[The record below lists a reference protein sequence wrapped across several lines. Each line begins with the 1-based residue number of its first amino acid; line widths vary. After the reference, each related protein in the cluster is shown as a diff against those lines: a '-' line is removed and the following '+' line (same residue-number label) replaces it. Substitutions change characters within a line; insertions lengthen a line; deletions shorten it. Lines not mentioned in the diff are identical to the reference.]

1 MAISTAVDLSAIAR
15 VTGIKTEFVNFRS
28 GGTVFLPQ
36 RVAVFGQGS
45 TIAAYDTVKRQVT
58 SALEAAQVY
67 GFGSPIHL
75 SCLQLLPR
83 NGDGVGTI
91 PVTIYPLVDDGA
103 GVAASGSITP
113 AGTQLVA
120 ASYRASISGQL
131 SEEFVISAGDNIA
144 TITASIATAI
154 NSVLSMPVVATA
166 TATEVELV
174 AKWAGESG
182 NDIKVSIIG
191 STTAGVSFATSQL
204 SGGLVNPNIDDA
216 LAQVGNVWETLFV
229 NCFNID
235 DTVTLDKFSV
245 FGEGRRGALTH
256 KPMVAFVG
264 NTIADRTLATTV
276 SDSRKSDRVN
286 GQIPAPGSDSLP
298 LEIASRA
305 FARIAPLANN
315 NPPHDYGSQSLT
327 GIDSGSDGVQW
338 DYLERDA
345 AVKRGSSTTEVR
357 DGVVTLSDVTTF
369 YHPEGDIDAPYRFLV
384 DHQKLNNIIF
394 NVALLFN
401 STEWDGAP
409 LIPDSQETVNPS
421 AKTPKA
427 ARAEVFGIIDGV
439 ALNAIISDPDTA
451 KQNTVAEINA
461 KNPKRL
467 DVRIPVQLS
476 GNTNIKSVDIDFGF
490 FFGG

>member
-45 TIAAYDTVKRQVT
+45 SISAYDTTKRQVT
-58 SALEAAQVY
+58 SALEAAQIY

-91 PVTIYPLVDDGA
+91 PVTIYPLEDD
-103 GVAASGSITP
+103 ASGTASDGDITP
-113 AGTQLVA
+113 TGTQTVA
-120 ASYRASISGQL
+120 ASYRVKVSGQL
-131 SEEFVISAGDNIA
+131 SEAFVISVGD
-144 TITASIATAI
+144 TIPAICTNIATAI
-154 NSVLSMPVVATA
+154 NSVLSMPIIATA
-166 TATEVELV
+166 TAGEVTFV
-174 AKWAGESG
+174 SKWAGESA
-182 NDIKVSIIG
+182 NDIVVSVVG
-191 STTAGVSFATSQL
+191 STDAGTSFAISQPR
-204 SGGLVNPNIDDA
+204 GGLVNPNIDDA
-216 LAQVGNVWETLFV
+216 LAQVGDVWESFFI

-256 KPMVAFVG
+256 KPVNVFVG
-264 NTIADRTLATTV
+264 NSIADMTLSTTIPH
-276 SDSRKSDRVN
+276 SRKEDRVN
-286 GQIPAPGSDSLP
+286 GHIPAPGSSSLP
-298 LEIASRA
+298 LEIVSRA

-315 NPPHDYGSQSLT
+315 NPPHDYGSQALT
-327 GIDSGSDGVQW
+327 GIDAGSDGVQW

-384 DHQKLNNIIF
+384 DHVREWNCIF
-394 NVALLFN
+394 NYELVFG
-401 STEWDGAP
+401 SDEWDGAP
-409 LIPDSQETVNPS
+409 LIPDDQETVNPT
-421 AKTPKA
+421 AKTPNSA
-427 ARAEVFGIIDGV
+427 IAESNSIIDGL
-439 ALNAIISDPDTA
+439 ASNAIIANPAQSKSDTL
-451 KQNTVAEINA
+451 AEVSAENS
-461 KNPKRL
+461 KRL
-467 DVRIPVQLS
+467 NLSVPVYFS
-476 GNTNIKSVDIDFGF
+476 GNTNIKSIDINHGF
-490 FFGG
+490 NFGG